1 MSGEQIDEPL
11 LRSREGVLA
20 VPQRVVAVEPDDR
33 DLRGEAIPVHSP
45 DATVNARSWLT

>member
-1 MSGEQIDEPL
+1 
-11 LRSREGVLA
+11 

-33 DLRGEAIPVHSP
+33 HLRGKPLPVHLQ